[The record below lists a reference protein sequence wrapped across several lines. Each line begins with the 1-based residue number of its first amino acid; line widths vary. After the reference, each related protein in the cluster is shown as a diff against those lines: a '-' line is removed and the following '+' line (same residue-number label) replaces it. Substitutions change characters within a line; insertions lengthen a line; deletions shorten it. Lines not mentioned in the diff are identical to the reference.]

1 MNQLHRSCY
10 RSLHYFMCL
19 VLLLTMSVC
28 VHAQQ
33 ANSKPPVYVGYLY
46 IKTEPGKFD
55 TYDSLLRNYT
65 KKIFD
70 SEVKA
75 GDYLSWQIYEVLS
88 PSGAQAE
95 YNLVGVTVTTKFDL
109 LLDPPGTNS
118 EIFKK
123 YFPNISDKQYAEIA
137 KKYASSRTLVKRE
150 IYTQTSSTGDDGPP
164 TQSPAKYVQVDFMT
178 PQAGKRADYAK
189 MEGETFKA
197 IHKER
202 IKLGALKGWVL
213 LEKVLPGDTDDP
225 APFVTVNFYDD
236 FNSMLNSKY
245 EEAIKAAYPNS
256 NIDKMFNE
264 VNTVKKRQQI
274 QVWKLMMADDK
285 QGVVAK

>member
-10 RSLHYFMCL
+10 RSLQYITC
-19 VLLLTMSVC
+19 LLLFFTMQVS

-33 ANSKPPVYVGYLY
+33 ANSKPPVYIGYLY

-70 SEVKA
+70 KEVQG
-75 GDYLSWQIYEVLS
+75 GDFMSWQMYEVLS
-88 PSGAQAE
+88 PSGANAE
-95 YNLVGVTVTTKFDL
+95 YNLVGVTVTNKFEL
-109 LLDPPGTNS
+109 LLDPPGTNK

-123 YFPNISDKQYAEIA
+123 HFPNISDKQYADIA
-137 KKYASSRTLVKRE
+137 KKFASSRTLVKRE
-150 IYTQTSSTGDDGPP
+150 IYTQSSSTSDDGPP
-164 TQSPAKYVQVDFMT
+164 TQSPAKYVQVDYMT
-178 PQAGKRADYAK
+178 PQPGKGADYAK

-236 FNSMLNSKY
+236 FNSMLNGKY
-245 EEAIKAAYPNS
+245 EEAKKAAYPNS
-256 NIDKMFNE
+256 DIDKMFTE
-264 VNTVKKRQQI
+264 VNTVKKRQQV
-274 QVWKLMMADDK
+274 QVWKLMMTDDK
-285 QGVVAK
+285 QGAVK